1 MDFDEDLT
9 ELYFVIENM
18 EQSLKDKIPDF
29 IKNAIKRN
37 VNINSLR
44 YIVGLDIDR
53 ISEKTKAYLSY
64 IYTEFLCE
72 DEEEIAKW
80 NELDKIY
87 LEKFNILEL

>member
-72 DEEEIAKW
+72 DENEIEKW
-80 NELDKIY
+80 QELDEFY
-87 LEKFNILEL
+87 LKNLMF

>member
-18 EQSLKDKIPDF
+18 EQSLKDKIPDYV
-29 IKNAIKRN
+29 KYAIKKN

-44 YIVGLDIDR
+44 YMIGLDLNR

-72 DEEEIAKW
+72 DENEIEKW
-80 NELDKIY
+80 KELDELY
-87 LEKFNILEL
+87 LKNLMF

>member
-18 EQSLKDKIPDF
+18 EQSLKDKIPDYV
-29 IKNAIKRN
+29 KYAIKKN

-44 YIVGLDIDR
+44 YMIGLDLNR

-72 DEEEIAKW
+72 DENEIEKW
-80 NELDKIY
+80 QELDELY
-87 LEKFNILEL
+87 LKKLMF

>member
-9 ELYFVIENM
+9 ELYFVKENM
-18 EQSLKDKIPDF
+18 EHSLKDNIPDF
-29 IKNAIKRN
+29 IKKAIKRN

-87 LEKFNILEL
+87 LEKFNILE

>member
-18 EQSLKDKIPDF
+18 EQSLKDKIPDYV
-29 IKNAIKRN
+29 KYAIKKN

-44 YIVGLDIDR
+44 YMIGLDLNR

-87 LEKFNILEL
+87 LEKFNILE

>member
-87 LEKFNILEL
+87 LEKFNILE

>member
-80 NELDKIY
+80 DELDKIY
-87 LEKFNILEL
+87 LEKFNILE

>member
-1 MDFDEDLT
+1 M
-9 ELYFVIENM
+9 
-18 EQSLKDKIPDF
+18 
-29 IKNAIKRN
+29 
-37 VNINSLR
+37 NINSLR

-87 LEKFNILEL
+87 LEKFNILE